1 VTGPAGRLAACQ
13 IRAVSR
19 TIATANGSMNQMTT
33 GPLADCASAIS
44 RPAVNRTASQRGTF
58 RLRHKAN
65 PMTTGAVYSVKK

>member
-1 VTGPAGRLAACQ
+1 
-13 IRAVSR
+13 
-19 TIATANGSMNQMTT
+19 MNQMTT